1 MTLAT
6 TVRRLLALGSMAGL
20 GALLAGCA
28 TLDDP
33 YAGNLPSGVYD
44 RGGIYSGSGGGVYAP
59 GTPYPQ
65 PYPAYPSVAPPYP
78 VPTEL
83 SWQ

>member
-44 RGGIYSGSGGGVYAP
+44 RGGIYGGSAFDHVEHLIR
-59 GTPYPQ
+59 T
-65 PYPAYPSVAPPYP
+65 VDI
-78 VPTEL
+78 V
-83 SWQ
+83 